1 MDNFP
6 PENQNII
13 NINTVVAETA
23 KHDFQCLKT
32 DDIVGTTEN
41 KIISFRRKTDYI
53 HYTHEKM
60 FVHI

>member
-32 DDIVGTTEN
+32 GDIVGTTEN
-41 KIISFRRKTDYI
+41 KIISFRRKTD
-53 HYTHEKM
+53 
-60 FVHI
+60 